1 MTATKILIGN
11 QKGGSGKT
19 TTTANLAA
27 TLAELGYQVLAFDF
41 DPQAQLAEVLG
52 AVDLLEYHE
61 KTGELL
67 SPSIADVLIVGNAR
81 QMYTLADAIVET
93 PFEGIDLVPGSL
105 FLETTIHA
113 INANSDAGKIAVRDL
128 FSDESLGKLEKQYDF
143 IVMDS
148 APKIDNLLTALMKA
162 VDFIVPVLGP
172 ESLQVSALSR
182 FAGHVK
188 VAKQENPGLRL
199 LPAVINKANMQWSK
213 SVTSM
218 GLLRDIEIEVY
229 EHVIPTY
236 AKIEASAEMGPV
248 IGASPNS
255 REAGIVRQV
264 MMQIV
269 DDVAKVDA

>member
-1 MTATKILIGN
+1 MTTKILIGN

-27 TLAELGYQVLAFDF
+27 ALAELGYQVLAFDF

-52 AVDLLEYHE
+52 AADLLEYDE
-61 KTGELL
+61 ETGDLT

-81 QMYTLADAIVET
+81 QTYTLTDAIVQT
-93 PFEGIDLVPGSL
+93 AVEGVDLVPGSL
-105 FLETTIHA
+105 YLETTIHA
-113 INANSDAGKIAVRDL
+113 INANSDAGKLAVRNL
-128 FSDESLGKLEKQYDF
+128 FSDATLGKVEKQYDF
-143 IVMDS
+143 IVIDT
-148 APKIDNLLTALMKA
+148 APKIDNLLSALMKA

-182 FAGHVK
+182 FTGHVEL
-188 VAKQENPGLRL
+188 AMPENPGLRL
-199 LPAVINKANMQWSK
+199 LPAVVNKANMQWSK
-213 SVTSM
+213 SVKSM
-218 GLLRDIEIEVY
+218 DLLREIEIEVY

-236 AKIEASAEMGPV
+236 AKIEASAELGPV
-248 IGASPNS
+248 IGAAPNS
-255 REAGIVRQV
+255 REAAIVRQV